1 MGLAQDWVQV
11 SSLPASYQTDH
22 TFGFALGDKGY
33 VVAGRTNSGVKS
45 DFYSYDALDDEW
57 TKLDDFPGGPRG
69 FSIGDTWDGKA
80 YFGFGVDEFERKNDL
95 WVFDPLN
102 ETWTE
107 LASCP
112 CAPRTHPAMV
122 AIGGKVYVGLG
133 GGEFGNLGD
142 WWAYDIEL
150 NTWEEL
156 ADFPA
161 AERHHPFQFGIG
173 DFVYVGF
180 GHGDGFISRRWYQY
194 DPLNDSWA
202 EVASIPAEGR
212 VAGTQFSFNGKGYIL
227 SGDGQDHRS
236 MESGEF
242 WSYDPAIDSW
252 EELPP
257 HPDFSRWAPAS
268 FVLNGEVYLINGPNT
283 DVSPIQYRDEIYK
296 FDLVGM
302 SDVDDVNFISTRAL
316 QVRPNPTNLL
326 LQLNVQDDAIDQFH
340 DYRIVNLD
348 GRVVSSGKLNDQ
360 SIDVSGLPASLYF
373 IDISNDEA
381 ILSAKFLKL

>member
-302 SDVDDVNFISTRAL
+302 SDVDERDTPENAL
-316 QVRPNPTNLL
+316 IITPNPAEYTIRVESSFGDTLWNSIKIVDINGRLIKTEKFT
-326 LQLNVQDDAIDQFH
+326 QPSINVSF
-340 DYRIVNLD
+340 
-348 GRVVSSGKLNDQ
+348 
-360 SIDVSGLPASLYF
+360 LPAGIYF
-373 IDISNDEA
+373 IELANDEQKVT
-381 ILSAKFLKL
+381 SKFSKL